1 MTNRESTA
9 GQLSSGAAV
18 RGTGLAL
25 VQQLHYHELVPTIKR
40 FSRCRIEM
48 YFDDH
53 GIPHFHI
60 IGADGKRASIA
71 IDTLTLLAGE
81 LNRRD
86 AAEALLWARA
96 NSALLHAKWKELN
109 S

>member
-1 MTNRESTA
+1 
-9 GQLSSGAAV
+9 
-18 RGTGLAL
+18 
-25 VQQLHYHELVPTIKR
+25 
-40 FSRCRIEM
+40 M

-71 IDTLTLLAGE
+71 IDTLVLLAGE

-86 AAEALLWARA
+86 AAEALRWAREHT
-96 NSALLHAKWKELN
+96 ALLHAKWKELN